1 MNNFKYDKGILKELE
16 KDSILQPLIRK
27 YGYLS
32 REVFNNPLQALV
44 EQIISQ
50 QINTKT
56 ATKIALNV
64 KKLTNDYD
72 LDTIQ
77 KISVEQ
83 LKACGLSMKKAYNI
97 KNIFKKVSNN
107 ELDFN
112 NFNKMSNQEI
122 IDELIKLEGIG
133 VWSAEMF
140 LIFYL
145 QRLDII
151 SYGDYGI
158 RKALEQLYNIEKLRK
173 KDFTVLISNYQ
184 HYGSIVSFYLWKYF
198 SEEKMK

>member
-145 QRLDII
+145 QRLDVI